1 VVALVR
7 CADNPTTLRW
17 HKLVVTR
24 APGDAEP
31 PVVSV
36 SDEHFEN
43 LYLAKDDPWDNA
55 TKWSDLRKYAV
66 TVASLPRE
74 RYRRGYEPG
83 CAVGVLTRMLA
94 GRCDELLAVDSVPA
108 AVAQAR
114 AAVHDLRHVR
124 VEVASVPRDLPD
136 GTFDLVV
143 IGDLLYYLSAAD
155 QAALLDGVIDR
166 LEPGSDLVC
175 VHFRD
180 RGDGGGYDG
189 FNAHAALT
197 ARPGLDHL
205 VHHDDEWF
213 VLDVLRRA

>member
-1 VVALVR
+1 M
-7 CADNPTTLRW
+7 TLRW
-17 HKLVVTR
+17 HNLVVTR

-31 PVVSV
+31 PAVSV

-74 RYRRGYEPG
+74 RYRRAYEPG

-94 GRCDELLAVDSVPA
+94 GRCAEVLAVDSVAA
-108 AVAQAR
+108 AVSQAR
-114 AAVHDLRHVR
+114 DAVRDLPHVR
-124 VEVASVPRDLPD
+124 VERAALPRDLPD

-155 QAALLDGVIDR
+155 QEALLDGVVER
-166 LEPGSDLVC
+166 LDPGGDLVS

-180 RGDGGGYDG
+180 RDGGGYDG
-189 FNAHAALT
+189 FNAHATLT

-213 VLDVLRRA
+213 VLDVLRRT